1 MSVSKQTNYKIAV
14 STSAAEQVFTNT
26 EPKIVKVIADNAVTH
41 MKLTPASSSSDA
53 TTSDY
58 LLPNGSEVEFSV
70 GRGLDRISAIT
81 SAGSGNIY
89 VSVLE

>member
-1 MSVSKQTNYKIAV
+1 MLPGKQTNYKVGV
-14 STSAAEQVFTNT
+14 STSAAEQVFTGT
-26 EPKIVKVIADNAVTH
+26 EPKVIKVIADNAVTH
-41 MKLTPASSSSDA
+41 IKLTNAGSSDDA

-58 LLPNGSEVEFSV
+58 LLPNGAEVEFNV

-81 SAGSGNIY
+81 TAGSGNIY